1 MKKHMRSGIGRRQ
14 ALRRLVAGAGAA
26 SALAQV
32 AHAKPEESKAALAR
46 MPMPASAG
54 RPQEQALGAAEPP
67 DPSLASADWK
77 PKFFDEHENETVV
90 VLSDLIIPDTDTPG
104 AKAAQV
110 NRFIDLYLAAES
122 PETQKQYLQAL
133 AWLEG
138 FCLTK
143 YTKPFT
149 GLTRSEQDEVLTLL
163 MHSPAALRR
172 HSSGGSVTQ
181 SPGQI
186 GAGRPSSPDLAH
198 GIQQFRILKGS
209 IVEAYYSSEIGALQE
224 LKYQTNPIQPEFPG
238 CRNPEEH

>member
-1 MKKHMRSGIGRRQ
+1 MKKRASSGIGRRQ
-14 ALRRLVAGAGAA
+14 ALQRLVVGAGAA
-26 SALAQV
+26 SAIPQI
-32 AHAKPEESKAALAR
+32 AHAKPAESKAALAR

-54 RPQEQALGAAEPP
+54 MPQEQALGAAEPP
-67 DPSLASADWK
+67 DPSLASPDWK

-90 VLSDLIIPDTDTPG
+90 VLSDLIIPATDTPG

-122 PETQKQYLQAL
+122 TETQKQYLQAL

-138 FCLTK
+138 FCLAK

-149 GLTRSEQDEVLTLL
+149 GLARSQQDEVLTLL
-163 MHSPAALRR
+163 TERPAAQNPDQ
-172 HSSGGSVTQ
+172 T
-181 SPGQI
+181 
-186 GAGRPSSPDLAH
+186 GAGRPSSPGLAD

-238 CRNPEEH
+238 CQNPEEH